1 MEPMTVHATAGPVA
15 PGSRFLKALAAAG
28 GLLLFGAMA
37 AAFHAFP
44 APGGT
49 LPRSVMEAVPLS
61 GVLNPVTAV
70 VLNFRGYDTLIEIAV
85 LLLTAVG
92 ARAAAGSNAASP
104 PTPRPEP
111 MLAAFYRLLA
121 PVVIVVA
128 GYLLWVGKHA
138 PGGAF
143 QAGAML
149 GAVSIL
155 WRFCSGGPPPA
166 DGRLQRV
173 ALCIGTILFCAV
185 GAGAQLAAPGFLQYP
200 VGWAGWLILLIET
213 GCTLSI
219 AAALTALFTA
229 CRGT

>member
-1 MEPMTVHATAGPVA
+1 MEPMALHATDGPVD
-15 PGSRFLKALAAAG
+15 PGARFLKPVAAGG

-44 APGGT
+44 PPGGA
-49 LPRSVMEAVPLS
+49 LPRSVMASVPLS
-61 GVLNPVTAV
+61 GVVNPVTAV
-70 VLNFRGYDTLIEIAV
+70 VVNFRGYDTLIEIAV

-92 ARAAAGSNAASP
+92 ARAAAGSNAAAP
-104 PTPRPEP
+104 PAPQPEP

-155 WRFCSGGPPPA
+155 WRFCSGGPPPGE
-166 DGRLQRV
+166 GRLQRL
-173 ALCIGTILFCAV
+173 ALCTGTILFCSV
-185 GAGAQLAAPGFLQYP
+185 GVGAQLAAPGFLQYP

-219 AAALTALFTA
+219 AAALTELFTA
-229 CRGT
+229 CRST

>member
-1 MEPMTVHATAGPVA
+1 MESTPLTGTAGPPPPGARCFA
-15 PGSRFLKALAAAG
+15 PLAAAG
-28 GLLLFGAMA
+28 SLLLFGIMA
-37 AAFHAFP
+37 AAFRALP
-44 APGGT
+44 PPGGT
-49 LPRSVMEAVPLS
+49 LPRSVQDAVPLS
-61 GVLNPVTAV
+61 GVVNPVTAV
-70 VLNFRGYDTLIEIAV
+70 VVNFRAYDTLIEIAV

-92 ARAAAGSNAASP
+92 ARAAAGSDAASP
-104 PTPRPEP
+104 PAPQPEP

-155 WRFCSGGPPPA
+155 WRFCSGDPPPA
-166 DGRLQRV
+166 ESRLQRL
-173 ALCIGTILFCAV
+173 ALCTGTILFCAV
-185 GAGAQLAAPGFLQYP
+185 GVGTQLAAPGFLQYP

-213 GCTLSI
+213 ACTLSI

-229 CRGT
+229 CRST